1 MSHWKPLAPQH
12 LACEYP
18 NFGSPISRADYN
30 AQRNGTGVGKDNV
43 QTTSSTIQTSS
54 AKEKSMASVLPVMRS
69 ASLVSVGTLVGQLIA
84 FAGSLVLVRI
94 FSPEQMGM
102 FTTIVAVSSFIA
114 PIASGQLYGAIPL
127 PLQHSSAV
135 TIYKLAITCAAVFG
149 GIVLIVLFG
158 LSFATG
164 DFSAQDS
171 VWLWGLPALIIS
183 LVVYSGMNGLAV
195 RFEQYFG
202 LALRGVLY
210 PLVMTGTQILL
221 GLVHFGAAGLVLG
234 MVFGHCVTALSVWL
248 PVRRTIASDQELG
261 NTWKQLLRDYRHF
274 PLVLG
279 PAGAING
286 LAMQL
291 PQIGVTILFG
301 LAVGGQFGMMMKIL
315 AVPVALIGQSVG
327 FVYAGQIAKSRRAG
341 EKDVRLLFDRM
352 SLLLG
357 GVAVVFVLLS
367 FFLAEPVFSWLLGEE
382 WRMSGQLAA
391 IFTLAPAMQLVA
403 SPLSQTLI
411 VSERTFQQLTIDG
424 IRAGSLAMA
433 FILLF
438 LLQIE
443 VFTSVFVISV
453 VSMTGYL
460 LLWII
465 NRRAARDIKPNVE
478 EPEQKF
484 TS

>member
-1 MSHWKPLAPQH
+1 
-12 LACEYP
+12 
-18 NFGSPISRADYN
+18 
-30 AQRNGTGVGKDNV
+30 
-43 QTTSSTIQTSS
+43 
-54 AKEKSMASVLPVMRS
+54 
-69 ASLVSVGTLVGQLIA
+69 
-84 FAGSLVLVRI
+84 
-94 FSPEQMGM
+94 
-102 FTTIVAVSSFIA
+102 
-114 PIASGQLYGAIPL
+114 
-127 PLQHSSAV
+127 
-135 TIYKLAITCAAVFG
+135 
-149 GIVLIVLFG
+149 
-158 LSFATG
+158 
-164 DFSAQDS
+164 
-171 VWLWGLPALIIS
+171 
-183 LVVYSGMNGLAV
+183 
-195 RFEQYFG
+195 
-202 LALRGVLY
+202 
-210 PLVMTGTQILL
+210 
-221 GLVHFGAAGLVLG
+221 
-234 MVFGHCVTALSVWL
+234 
-248 PVRRTIASDQELG
+248 
-261 NTWKQLLRDYRHF
+261 
-274 PLVLG
+274 
-279 PAGAING
+279 
-286 LAMQL
+286 
-291 PQIGVTILFG
+291 
-301 LAVGGQFGMMMKIL
+301 MMMKIL

-382 WRMSGQLAA
+382 WRMSGQFAA

-403 SPLSQTLI
+403 SPLSQTLV